1 MKNSI
6 YDLYIKNDIMAA
18 CETYF
23 NKYLKK
29 EGVPHEGLTEEERE
43 LVSRQ
48 IDFILEMITRISA
61 KHGDNEQ
68 AAADDIADKL
78 VSLCVIAK
86 MNEARLCRLLNEAA
100 DKLKDN

>member
-1 MKNSI
+1 MKSSI
-6 YDLYIKNDIMAA
+6 YDLYIKNNIMAA

-43 LVSRQ
+43 LVGRQ
-48 IDFILEMITRISA
+48 IDFILEMITIINA
-61 KHGDNEQ
+61 KHGEDEQ
-68 AAADDIADKL
+68 ASADDIVDKL
-78 VSLCVIAK
+78 VSICVIAK

-100 DKLKDN
+100 DKLKDD